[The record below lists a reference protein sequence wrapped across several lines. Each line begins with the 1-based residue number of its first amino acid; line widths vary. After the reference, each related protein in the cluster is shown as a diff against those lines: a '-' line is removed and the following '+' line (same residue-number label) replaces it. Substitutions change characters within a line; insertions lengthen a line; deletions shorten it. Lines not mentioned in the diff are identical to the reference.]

1 MINLKDGLSDE
12 LNAKVNIKV
21 KWILRVAIIL
31 IFLSVLITC
40 GLIGRSTMVELSER
54 SHVEVVAKETFS
66 IRRQFVKTET
76 SQVYGTVWDYCNITI
91 GARHVHEETRGVPP
105 PAALGAA
112 LPTSPNVDAVFY
124 GSDWNCEFARNLIVR
139 NPIDGERIWLMGYP
153 AGSDALSTRRGTV
166 FLKRSVTDTY
176 IILFDPYS
184 LADFLGEP
192 VSGGMSGGLVM
203 SESFE
208 PIGIL
213 ITQNSQ
219 FDSDK
224 DGESENGADVV
235 GLKTA
240 FDILIGE
247 SHAMDH

>member
-1 MINLKDGLSDE
+1 MKFDLSDGLSKE
-12 LNAKVNIKV
+12 LNAKVK
-21 KWILRVAIIL
+21 LRWVIRAAFFAALFSAII
-31 IFLSVLITC
+31 TAC
-40 GLIGRSTMVELSER
+40 LIGRETMVEFSER
-54 SHVEVVAKETFS
+54 SRVEAIATDKFS

-76 SQVYGTVWDYCNITI
+76 SQVYGTVWDYCNVTI
-91 GARHVHEETRGVPP
+91 GARHVDEETRGVPP

-112 LPTSPNVDAVFY
+112 LPTSPDIDAVFY
-124 GSDWNCEFARNLIVR
+124 GSDWNCEFAR

-166 FLKRSVTDTY
+166 FLKRSATDTY

-203 SESFE
+203 SEDLE